1 MTEDNVERQLEILID
16 KSIEQSEILEKILR
30 LLQYLIEEEA
40 EPYVV

>member
-30 LLQYLIEEEA
+30 LLQYLIEEET